1 LKFKEDAIDFEGVRR
16 FVFLIAIKEF
26 SVNSLLSG
34 GV

>member
-1 LKFKEDAIDFEGVRR
+1 LKFKEDAIDFESVRR
-16 FVFLIAIKEF
+16 FILLVAIKEF